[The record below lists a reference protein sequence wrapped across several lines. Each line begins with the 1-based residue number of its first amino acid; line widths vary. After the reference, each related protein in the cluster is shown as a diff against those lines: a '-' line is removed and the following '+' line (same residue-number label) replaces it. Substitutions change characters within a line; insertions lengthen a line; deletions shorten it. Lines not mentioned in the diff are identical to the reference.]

1 MEDPASL
8 RESLR
13 AAIVRDISHALGE
26 SATLAEAAPRMLAAV
41 CEPLG
46 WDYGA
51 LWEVDRAGK
60 TLRWVGEYH
69 KPSLPFDQFAE
80 VSRATAFTP
89 GIGLPGRVWA
99 SRRPAWIA
107 DVVLDGNFPRAM
119 AAAQVG
125 LHGAFALPLVRGTDV
140 LGVMEFFSRDIRQPD
155 AALLETMGTVGS
167 QIGLYLDRKK
177 AADELET
184 FFNLSLD
191 LMCVASLDGH
201 FLRLNPRWKHV
212 LGFEEAELR
221 ASPFLDF
228 VHPDDRGATIDVM
241 STLTSGAQLVNF
253 ENRYRTRDG
262 SYLWFDWSAKPFID
276 QGVIYAVARDVTER
290 KRADEALR
298 ESADNLGQL
307 VKELEVAR
315 QKAEAAA
322 AAKGEF
328 LANMSHEVRTPMNAV
343 IGMTD
348 LALRTRLTPQQRD
361 YVRTANEAA
370 EALLVIL
377 NDILDVSKIEAGRL
391 VLDATPFSLRDTVED
406 AIRIFA
412 PRADDKGLELACH
425 ILPDVPDA
433 LVGDAGRLRQVILNL
448 VGNAIKFTASGD
460 VVVEVAVDT
469 VTEGEAVLRFTVSD
483 TGIGIA
489 PEQQEQIFGAFVQA
503 DASTTRRFGG
513 TGLGLTISSQLVE
526 MMGGRIT
533 VTSDV
538 GRGSQ
543 FQFAARFGV
552 QPPSEAPPRPSAA
565 NLHDLRVLVVDDNAT
580 NRTIL
585 HELLVNWRM
594 QATAVASAATALAA
608 LTEAASQQRPFHLV
622 LSDALMPDVDGFTL
636 ARQIADDARLADAKV
651 IMLTSGSPTASPANR
666 ERRPHDTGMN
676 RAIVSQLT
684 KPVKQSDLLDAILT
698 AFGAPLSEDRRG
710 RRARR
715 PRRAVGRRL
724 SILVAEDNPTNQK
737 LVVLLLEQYGHRVTT
752 VATGRE
758 AVAKA
763 AEGPFDVILM
773 DVQMPDMDGFEATA
787 AIRRREGATG
797 VHTPIVAMTAHA
809 MAGDRER
816 CLAAGMDAYVSKPL
830 RPDDLLSAID
840 GFFTREYGDVAAPAA
855 SPPRDDTPASTVDG
869 DALLEDFGQNR
880 TLLAEVITVF
890 LSEAPKQLDALRA
903 AAEARDARAL
913 ATAAHA
919 LKGSVGL
926 FSKGAAFEAARRLEQ
941 DARNGDLTDLDGR
954 LGEIER
960 ELGRVCADLE
970 TLLRAPSP

>member
-1 MEDPASL
+1 MEEPASG
-8 RESLR
+8 RESPHG
-13 AAIVRDISHALGE
+13 AIVRDISHALGE

-60 TLRWVGEYH
+60 TLRWVGTYH
-69 KPSLPFDQFAE
+69 TPSLPFSQFAE
-80 VSRATAFTP
+80 VTRATVFAP

-99 SRRPAWIA
+99 SGRPAWIA

-119 AAAQVG
+119 AAGQVG
-125 LHGAFALPLVRGTDV
+125 LHGAFALPIVRGDDV

-155 AALLETMGTVGS
+155 ADLLETMGTVGS
-167 QIGLYLDRKK
+167 QIGLYLDRKR

-184 FFNLSLD
+184 FFNLSPD
-191 LMCVASLDGH
+191 LLCVASLDGH
-201 FLRLNPRWKHV
+201 FLRLNPAWRRA

-228 VHPDDRGATIDVM
+228 VHPDDRGGTIDAM
-241 STLTSGAQLVNF
+241 SMLTSGAKVINF
-253 ENRYRTRDG
+253 ENRYRARDG
-262 SYLWFDWSAKPFID
+262 SYRWLEWSATPFID
-276 QGVIYAVARDVTER
+276 QGVIYAAARDVTER
-290 KRADEALR
+290 KRANEVLE
-298 ESADNLGQL
+298 ESAENLGQL

-315 QKAEAAA
+315 QKAETAAV
-322 AAKGEF
+322 AKGEF
-328 LANMSHEVRTPMNAV
+328 LANMSHEIRTPMNAV

-348 LALRTRLTPQQRD
+348 LALRTRLTPQQRE

-370 EALLVIL
+370 EALLGIL

-391 VLDATPFSLRDTVED
+391 VLDLTPFSLRDTVED
-406 AIRIFA
+406 AVRMFA
-412 PRADDKGLELACH
+412 PRANEKRLELACH

-433 LVGDAGRLRQVILNL
+433 LVGDSGRLRQVILNL
-448 VGNAIKFTASGD
+448 VGNAVKFTDTGD
-460 VVVEVAVDT
+460 VIVEVAVDT
-469 VTEGEAVLRFTVSD
+469 VTGGEALLQFTVSD

-489 PEQQEQIFGAFVQA
+489 SDKQWQIFGAFVQA

-513 TGLGLTISSQLVE
+513 TGLGLTISAQLVE
-526 MMGGRIT
+526 MMGGRVA
-533 VTSDV
+533 VTSEI

-543 FQFAARFGV
+543 FRFAARFGV
-552 QPPSEAPPRPSAA
+552 QSQSDAPPPPSAA
-565 NLHDLRVLVVDDNAT
+565 NLHDLRVLVVDDNAA

-585 HELLVNWRM
+585 QELLVTWRM
-594 QATAVASAATALAA
+594 QPTTVESAATALAA
-608 LTEAASQQRPFHLV
+608 MNEAVSQQRPFHLV
-622 LSDALMPDVDGFTL
+622 LTDALMPDVDGFTL
-636 ARQIADDARLADAKV
+636 ARQIAGDARLSDAKV
-651 IMLTSGSPTASPANR
+651 IMLTSGGPAFGFANAGPQPRATAVDR
-666 ERRPHDTGMN
+666 T
-676 RAIVSQLT
+676 IVSQLT

-698 AFGAPLSEDRRG
+698 AFGEPPAKERLRG

-715 PRRAVGRRL
+715 LRRAFGRRL

-737 LVVLLLEQYGHRVTT
+737 LVVLLLEQHGHRVTT

-763 AEGPFDVILM
+763 GDGPFDVILM
-773 DVQMPDMDGFEATA
+773 DVQMPDMDGFEATE
-787 AIRRREGATG
+787 AIRRRENAG

-816 CLAAGMDAYVSKPL
+816 CLAAGMDAYVSKPI
-830 RPDDLLSAID
+830 RHDDLLSTIE
-840 GFFTREYGDVAAPAA
+840 GFFTGTSGVVSATP
-855 SPPRDDTPASTVDG
+855 SPPPDNTRASTVDE

-890 LSEAPKQLDALRA
+890 LAEAPGQLDALHA
-903 AAEARDARAL
+903 AADALDAGAL
-913 ATAAHA
+913 ASAAHA

-926 FSKGAAFEAARRLEQ
+926 FAKGAAFEAARRLEQ
-941 DARNGDLTDLDGR
+941 EARRGDLTHVDGR
-954 LGEIER
+954 CAEIET
-960 ELGRVCADLE
+960 ELSRVCSDLE
-970 TLLRAPSP
+970 TLLRAAS